1 MHLKGALPMG
11 FKTEVKKH
19 CFYNFFYVTVILC
32 GGINIFR

>member
-1 MHLKGALPMG
+1 MHLKGALPIG

-32 GGINIFR
+32 GGINICR